1 MPKNRLSGLK
11 SLTEKVQRGESVKAF
26 QSRRKAKDGNT
37 MDVWMTVTALADESG
52 RPVEIA
58 ATERDLAW
66 LAEQ

>member
-1 MPKNRLSGLK
+1 
-11 SLTEKVQRGESVKAF
+11 
-26 QSRRKAKDGNT
+26 